1 MSINSKLKFSIA
13 ISFARRSVECLP
25 NESSLSEDAEIA
37 ISSNRCTPATVEINS
52 PSHNVVTSVENI
64 YTAKDILQMSTN
76 CNNLDNIEIITEEGV

>member
-13 ISFARRSVECLP
+13 ISFARRRSVECLP

-52 PSHNVVTSVENI
+52 PSHNVV
-64 YTAKDILQMSTN
+64 
-76 CNNLDNIEIITEEGV
+76 